1 MYNYTILDSDAL
13 LAAQIEQWH
22 TQNISSLAVDFEG
35 EFNLHIYGE
44 HLCLIQIFDR
54 SSYFLIDPFC
64 ISQSL
69 LKRFLEDP
77 QLEKIMFDCTS
88 DAALVRKQYGITLK
102 PVHDVRVS
110 AQLLGFNGNLSA
122 LVARCLNLPAVTG
135 KKGKQVANWLRRPIQ
150 EKLIE
155 YALSDVEHLFT
166 IRELLEQELKAADLY
181 EKGEEIQKSVSLPK
195 GRDKKGWEKLNGYK
209 YLTKEQRIYVKW
221 FFEARDILARK
232 LNKPAFQV
240 LDKHALIAMAKT
252 VPEDAAA
259 FRAIVSHKNRSIED
273 DLVAL
278 LMVAKEG
285 AIDELQ
291 QKMS

>member
-22 TQNISSLAVDFEG
+22 AQHIGSLAVDFEG

-54 SSYFLIDPFC
+54 SSYFLIDPF
-64 ISQSL
+64 SVSPVM
-69 LKRFLEDP
+69 LKQFLEDP
-77 QLEKIMFDCTS
+77 LLEKVMFDCTS

-135 KKGKQVANWLRRPIQ
+135 KKGKQVANWLRRPVQ

-166 IRELLEQELKAADLY
+166 IRDILEQELKTANLW
-181 EKGEEIQKSVSLPK
+181 EKGEEIQRTVSLPK
-195 GRDKKGWEKLNGYK
+195 GRDKKGWEKLQGYK

-240 LDKHALIAMAKT
+240 LDKHALIAMAKR
-252 VPEDAAA
+252 VPEDATA
-259 FRAIVSHKNRSIED
+259 FRKVVSHKSRSIED

-278 LMVAKEG
+278 LMVARDG
-285 AIDELQ
+285 AMDELQ
-291 QKMS
+291 TNLK